1 MEEFTLI
8 KKPPKKEIKKM
19 ILEAGFIDC
28 SDGWGSFYTL
38 PCLEKYHEAYLIEL
52 RTIYADIATKVYIDP
67 DEDDPLDR
75 IGVSDYMKI
84 NVTLLTPEFLA
95 DYCKKVRNGIKR
107 KEIEMI
113 IGKET
118 IDE

>member
-28 SDGWGSFYTL
+28 SDGCGTYFTL
-38 PCLEKYHEAYLIEL
+38 PCLEKYQAYLIDL
-52 RTIYADIATKVYIDP
+52 RTIYADIGTKFYIDP
-67 DEDDPLDR
+67 EEEDPLDK
-75 IGVSDYMKI
+75 IGVSEYMKI

-118 IDE
+118 IG

>member
-1 MEEFTLI
+1 MEKFTLI

-28 SDGWGSFYTL
+28 SNNCGTYFTL
-38 PCLEKYHEAYLIEL
+38 PCLEKYNKSFLIEL
-52 RTIYADIATKVYIDP
+52 RTVYADLGTKFYIDP
-67 DEDDPLDR
+67 DKEDPLDR
-75 IGVSDYMKI
+75 IGVSEYMKI

-118 IDE
+118 IG

>member
-1 MEEFTLI
+1 MEKFTLI

-28 SDGWGSFYTL
+28 SNNCGTYFTL
-38 PCLEKYHEAYLIEL
+38 PCLEKYNKSYLIEL
-52 RTIYADIATKVYIDP
+52 RTVYADFGTKFYIDP
-67 DEDDPLDR
+67 DKKDSLDR
-75 IGVSDYMKI
+75 IGVSEYMKI

-118 IDE
+118 IG

>member
-1 MEEFTLI
+1 MEKFTLI

-19 ILEAGFIDC
+19 ILEAGFIEC
-28 SDGWGSFYTL
+28 SDRYGTYFTL
-38 PCLEKYHEAYLIEL
+38 PCLEKYHKAYLIEL
-52 RTIYADIATKVYIDP
+52 RTVYADIGTKFYIDP
-67 DEDDPLDR
+67 DAEDPINR
-75 IGVSDYMKI
+75 IGVSEYMKI
-84 NVTLLTPEFLA
+84 NVTLLTPEFLL

-118 IDE
+118 IG

>member
-1 MEEFTLI
+1 MEKFTLI

-28 SDGWGSFYTL
+28 SDDYGSYYTL
-38 PCLEKYHEAYLIEL
+38 PCLEKYQAYLIKL
-52 RTIYADIATKVYIDP
+52 RTIYADIGTKFYIDP
-67 DEDDPLDR
+67 DKEDPLDR
-75 IGVSDYMKI
+75 IGVSEYMKI
-84 NVTLLTPEFLA
+84 NVTLLTHEFLA

-118 IDE
+118 IG

>member
-8 KKPPKKEIKKM
+8 KKLPKKEIKKM

-28 SDGWGSFYTL
+28 SDEYGTYFTL
-38 PCLEKYHEAYLIEL
+38 PCLEKYNTYLIEL
-52 RTIYADIATKVYIDP
+52 RTVYADLATKFYIDS
-67 DEDDPLDR
+67 DEEDPLDR
-75 IGVSDYMKI
+75 IGVSEYIKI
-84 NVTLLTPEFLA
+84 NVTLLTPEFLL

-118 IDE
+118 IG

>member
-19 ILEAGFIDC
+19 ILEAGFIEC
-28 SDGWGSFYTL
+28 SNGLGIYFTL
-38 PCLEKYHEAYLIEL
+38 PCLEKYNNSCLIDL
-52 RTIYADIATKVYIDP
+52 RTVYADLGTKFYIDP
-67 DEDDPLDR
+67 DKDDPLDR
-75 IGVSDYMKI
+75 IGISEYMKI
-84 NVTLLTPEFLA
+84 NVTLLTPEFLL

-118 IDE
+118 IG

>member
-28 SDGWGSFYTL
+28 SDGYGTFFTL
-38 PCLEKYHEAYLIEL
+38 PCLEKYHDTYLIEL
-52 RTIYADIATKVYIDP
+52 RTIYAEIATKVCIDP
-67 DEDDPLDR
+67 DEEDPLDR
-75 IGVSDYMKI
+75 ISVSDFMKI
-84 NVTLLTPEFLA
+84 NVTLLTPEFLI

-107 KEIEMI
+107 KEIEII

-118 IDE
+118 IG

>member
-1 MEEFTLI
+1 MEKFTLI

-28 SDGWGSFYTL
+28 SDGYGTYFTL
-38 PCLEKYHEAYLIEL
+38 PCLEKYNKSYLIEL
-52 RTIYADIATKVYIDP
+52 RTVYADLGTKFYIDP
-67 DEDDPLDR
+67 DKEDPLDR
-75 IGVSDYMKI
+75 IGVGEYMKI

-118 IDE
+118 IG

>member
-28 SDGWGSFYTL
+28 SDRYDTRFTL
-38 PCLEKYHEAYLIEL
+38 PCLEKYHDVYLIEL
-52 RTIYADIATKVYIDP
+52 RTVYADIATKVCIDQ
-67 DEDDPLDR
+67 DEEDPLDR
-75 IGVSDYMKI
+75 ISVSDFMKI
-84 NVTLLTPEFLA
+84 NVTLLTPEFLI

-118 IDE
+118 IG

>member
-1 MEEFTLI
+1 MEKFTLI

-19 ILEAGFIDC
+19 ILEAGFIEC
-28 SDGWGSFYTL
+28 SNGLGIYFTL
-38 PCLEKYHEAYLIEL
+38 PCLEKYNNSCLIDL
-52 RTIYADIATKVYIDP
+52 RTVYADLGTKFYIDP
-67 DEDDPLDR
+67 DKEDPLDR
-75 IGVSDYMKI
+75 IGVSEYMKI
-84 NVTLLTPEFLA
+84 NVTLLTPEFLL

-118 IDE
+118 IG

>member
-28 SDGWGSFYTL
+28 SDRYGTYFTL
-38 PCLEKYHEAYLIEL
+38 PCLEKYNKLYLI
-52 RTIYADIATKVYIDP
+52 
-67 DEDDPLDR
+67 
-75 IGVSDYMKI
+75 
-84 NVTLLTPEFLA
+84 
-95 DYCKKVRNGIKR
+95 YCKKVRNGIKR

-118 IDE
+118 I

>member
-28 SDGWGSFYTL
+28 SGYGTYFTL
-38 PCLEKYHEAYLIEL
+38 PCLEKYNDSYLIEL
-52 RTIYADIATKVYIDP
+52 RTVYADLGTKFYIDP
-67 DEDDPLDR
+67 DEEDPLNR
-75 IGVSDYMKI
+75 IGVSEYMKI

-95 DYCKKVRNGIKR
+95 DYCKKVRNEIKR

-118 IDE
+118 IG

>member
-19 ILEAGFIDC
+19 ILEAGFIDS
-28 SDGWGSFYTL
+28 SDGYGTYFTL
-38 PCLEKYHEAYLIEL
+38 PCLEKYNDADLIEL
-52 RTIYADIATKVYIDP
+52 RTIYAEIATKIFIDP
-67 DEDDPLDR
+67 DEADPRDR
-75 IGVSDYMKI
+75 IGISEYMKI

-118 IDE
+118 IG

>member
-28 SDGWGSFYTL
+28 SDLYGTYFTL
-38 PCLEKYHEAYLIEL
+38 PYLEKYNESYLIEL
-52 RTIYADIATKVYIDP
+52 RTVYANLGTKIYIDP
-67 DEDDPLDR
+67 DEEDPLNR
-75 IGVSDYMKI
+75 IGVSEYMKI

-118 IDE
+118 IG